1 MSSDSQSRVP
11 YSHRRS
17 VQSLLKN
24 KFLGLFQY
32 HCFNAI
38 FEKIIFFGCTGSPLL
53 CVGFLW
59 LWPAGVTLH
68 CDVQASHC
76 GGFLLRST
84 GSRRTDF
91 SSCSL
96 QALELRVV
104 VVCWLGCAVA
114 CGIFPNQGLNPC
126 PLHWQADSYPLRQQ
140 VSPQCHFYLQRT
152 VSSVQLLSHV

>member
-91 SSCSL
+91 SSCSS

-104 VVCWLGCAVA
+104 VVCRLGCSVA
-114 CGIFPNQGLNPC
+114 CGIFP
-126 PLHWQADSYPLRQQ
+126 
-140 VSPQCHFYLQRT
+140 F
-152 VSSVQLLSHV
+152 SSVQFSSVVQLCPTLCDPMNCSTPGLLVHHHLTEFTKTHVH